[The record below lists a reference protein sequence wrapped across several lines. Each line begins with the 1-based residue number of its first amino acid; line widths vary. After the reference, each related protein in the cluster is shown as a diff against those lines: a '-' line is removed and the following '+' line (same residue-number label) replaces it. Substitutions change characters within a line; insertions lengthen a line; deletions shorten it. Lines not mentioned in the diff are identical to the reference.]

1 MHILLIHQA
10 FAALDEPG
18 GTRHHELARHLARQG
33 HKVTIIAS
41 PVSYLTGK
49 GKNKRIRKQTD
60 DLGVTIIRSAA
71 LPSIHRSFIWRG
83 FSFLSFMISSF
94 FNGLFVRNVD
104 LVWGTTPP
112 IFQGPTAWLVAR
124 LKGVPF
130 LLEVRDLWP
139 AFAVAVGVLHDKTLI
154 SLSEWLE
161 RFIYQHADQVM
172 VNSPGFI
179 DHVRTRGAKKIALI
193 PNGADPEMFDP
204 EDTGRA
210 FRQTWG
216 LEGAFIVLY
225 AGAHGMSNDLGIVIS
240 AAEQLKDLKLVKIVL
255 LGDGKEKHHLM
266 DTAQDKGLTNIL
278 FIPPIPKSQMKEALA
293 AADVCLAI
301 LKPVEMYKT
310 TYPNKIFDYMA
321 AGRPIL
327 LAIDGVIREVV
338 EKAEAGIAVP
348 PGDPDAMANAIRKL
362 LTNPEKCRK
371 MGMNGR
377 SAIETQYSRTKLA
390 KELTVLLETMRRRN
404 A

>member
-1 MHILLIHQA
+1 
-10 FAALDEPG
+10 
-18 GTRHHELARHLARQG
+18 
-33 HKVTIIAS
+33 
-41 PVSYLTGK
+41 
-49 GKNKRIRKQTD
+49 
-60 DLGVTIIRSAA
+60 
-71 LPSIHRSFIWRG
+71 
-83 FSFLSFMISSF
+83 
-94 FNGLFVRNVD
+94 
-104 LVWGTTPP
+104 
-112 IFQGPTAWLVAR
+112 
-124 LKGVPF
+124 
-130 LLEVRDLWP
+130 
-139 AFAVAVGVLHDKTLI
+139 
-154 SLSEWLE
+154 
-161 RFIYQHADQVM
+161 
-172 VNSPGFI
+172 
-179 DHVRTRGAKKIALI
+179 
-193 PNGADPEMFDP
+193 
-204 EDTGRA
+204 
-210 FRQTWG
+210 
-216 LEGAFIVLY
+216 
-225 AGAHGMSNDLGIVIS
+225 
-240 AAEQLKDLKLVKIVL
+240 
-255 LGDGKEKHHLM
+255 
-266 DTAQDKGLTNIL
+266 
-278 FIPPIPKSQMKEALA
+278 MKEALA